1 MSVQTETMQRP
12 TGSTISNLTRIISEQ
27 GVTALWR
34 GNMANMYRNSSLI
47 LLRFTLFDRIKHYY
61 APLHPS
67 QYADGTLDKW
77 WRQLGAAVSI
87 VGLSTAIVYPLDLIH
102 TRIST
107 ELTPKTERRQYHTT
121 FDCFN
126 RTHVDEG
133 FKTGL
138 FKGW

>member
-1 MSVQTETMQRP
+1 M
-12 TGSTISNLTRIISEQ
+12 
-27 GVTALWR
+27 
-34 GNMANMYRNSSLI
+34 
-47 LLRFTLFDRIKHYY
+47 
-61 APLHPS
+61 
-67 QYADGTLDKW
+67 
-77 WRQLGAAVSI
+77 
-87 VGLSTAIVYPLDLIH
+87 GLSTAIVYPLDLIH

-138 FKGW
+138 YKGVQLSYTSSLLRSIMTVPMLDVMRTSIPDTENSWL